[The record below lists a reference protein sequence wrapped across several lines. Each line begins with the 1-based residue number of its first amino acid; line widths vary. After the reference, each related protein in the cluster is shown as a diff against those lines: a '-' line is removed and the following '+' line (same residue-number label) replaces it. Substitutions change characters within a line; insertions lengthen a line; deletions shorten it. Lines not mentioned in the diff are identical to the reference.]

1 MRHRSTSALLTA
13 REREVASLV
22 GLGLTN
28 RQIGARL
35 GISKRTVGAHVQN
48 ILNKLDANNRA
59 QIATWSAKSSQS
71 LGPSNGAGPGV
82 TAGPAGTRIPSIPI
96 TLRPRRA
103 SLTMVALGLAGL
115 LIWSDKGIS
124 LSPPDTAAHVR
135 HGGLAY
141 QAQFDGSGTG
151 FSIRYSVG
159 DPDASAIRFVNG
171 AAEYSVLKPGG
182 TTGNSL
188 AMPPLPAYF
197 AEVELSVKPGSAVV
211 FWFDLRTGDGSTQF
225 GQHLIN
231 IDTQAQAM
239 QLAYFVYGDHTE
251 YLGPQVPI
259 QRLQEGRRFIVSAL
273 VKPPQYQIY
282 LDGAR
287 VINVRHEPSPPRQGP
302 SLAIFGNG
310 TGTVRVTAI
319 RVYSLP

>member
-1 MRHRSTSALLTA
+1 VGHRSTSALLTA

-28 RQIGARL
+28 RQIGAQL
-35 GISKRTVGAHVQN
+35 GISERTVGAHVQN
-48 ILNKLDANNRA
+48 ILNKLDASNRA
-59 QIATWSAKSSQS
+59 QIATWSASRTQPPALSNR
-71 LGPSNGAGPGV
+71 PSVAVAARPAV
-82 TAGPAGTRIPSIPI
+82 TPTEPPPAGR
-96 TLRPRRA
+96 RPHR
-103 SLTMVALGLAGL
+103 SFLTAAAVGLAGL
-115 LIWSDKGIS
+115 LIWSDKGSS

-141 QAQFDGSGTG
+141 QAEFGGSGTG

-188 AMPPLPAYF
+188 AMPPLAAYF

-211 FWFDLRTGDGSTQF
+211 FWFELRTGDGSTQF
-225 GQHLIN
+225 DQHLIN

-287 VINVRHEPSPPRQGP
+287 VINVRHEPSPPRQAP
-302 SLAIFGNG
+302 SLAILGSG